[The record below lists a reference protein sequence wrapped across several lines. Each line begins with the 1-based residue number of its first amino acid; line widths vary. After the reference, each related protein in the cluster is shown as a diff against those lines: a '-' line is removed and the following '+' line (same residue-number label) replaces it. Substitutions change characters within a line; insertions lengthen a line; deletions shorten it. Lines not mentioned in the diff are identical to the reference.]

1 MQEDSKDEGSR
12 ENDSWRGKEEEENE
26 GEWVLL
32 IGVLSTF
39 S

>member
-1 MQEDSKDEGSR
+1 MISR
-12 ENDSWRGKEEEENE
+12 NDSWRDKEEVGDK

-32 IGVLSTF
+32 IGVLFTF